1 MLNPS
6 RIERFG
12 SIWKELEPVEV
23 PKEKLETLFS
33 VKTVEVKA
41 EVSKCNF
48 GPRNFQIVFVCRAL
62 IRKRR
67 RKN

>member
-12 SIWKELEPVEV
+12 SIWKELEVVEV

-41 EVSKCNF
+41 EVSIYSL
-48 GPRNFQIVFVCRAL
+48 GFQNLRSCL
-62 IRKRR
+62 YTEP
-67 RKN
+67 

>member
-6 RIERFG
+6 RVERFG
-12 SIWKELEPVEV
+12 SIWKELESVEV

-41 EVSKCNF
+41 EVSKYNF
-48 GPRNFQIVFVCRAL
+48 RSWNFHIMYMYAEP
-62 IRKRR
+62 
-67 RKN
+67 